1 MLGVVDNKSWTN
13 LEWKSFC
20 RTEADGF
27 RTLSQTGK
35 LEQHRSSYSWQISCE
50 YRPWMVYRCLNR
62 WCRLDRLRPLA
73 PPLQSCLKLPRENPY
88 TNLDKFRANKPLPWS
103 LSPSHNAVY
112 RACDD
117 RCDRL
122 PDNGTETTRG
132 CFALTVSTSLWAGRA
147 LRASHV
153 FRPRPWST

>member
-35 LEQHRSSYSWQISCE
+35 SEQHRSSYSWQISCK

-88 TNLDKFRANKPLPWS
+88 TNLDKFRANKPVCRGVYLRRITRSIGPATTDVIDCLTMTPKLLGVVLP
-103 LSPSHNAVY
+103 
-112 RACDD
+112 
-117 RCDRL
+117 
-122 PDNGTETTRG
+122 
-132 CFALTVSTSLWAGRA
+132 
-147 LRASHV
+147 
-153 FRPRPWST
+153 